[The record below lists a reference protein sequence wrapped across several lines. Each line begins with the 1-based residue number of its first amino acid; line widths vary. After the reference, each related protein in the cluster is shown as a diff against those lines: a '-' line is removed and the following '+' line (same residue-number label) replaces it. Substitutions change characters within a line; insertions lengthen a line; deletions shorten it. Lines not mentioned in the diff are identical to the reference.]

1 MKSSGYA
8 LAVLEPLTDPEPD
21 DASLARRISGAAPS
35 IDSAA
40 ESALYQRLAP
50 RVRLYGLKHLRD
62 EQAAADLVQRVLLDT
77 VQSLRS
83 GRLRE
88 PERLISYVLGTCRQ
102 VVIDQ
107 RRTLQRR
114 ERILE
119 TFRADLPAGSSSDVP
134 RSSEPRLQPCLQQL
148 PERERSVLVL
158 TFYGERPAKE
168 IAEHFGLSEG
178 NVRVIRHRGLE
189 RLRDCVSRETRP
201 A

>member
-1 MKSSGYA
+1 M
-8 LAVLEPLTDPEPD
+8 LEPLTDPEPD
-21 DASLARRISGAAPS
+21 DASLARRIAGAAPA

-40 ESALYQRLAP
+40 ESALYHRLAP

-62 EQAAADLVQRVLLDT
+62 EQAAGDLVQRVLLET
-77 VQSLRS
+77 LQSLRS

-88 PERLISYVLGTCRQ
+88 PERLISYVLGTCRR
-102 VVIDQ
+102 VVVDQ
-107 RRTLQRR
+107 RRTVLRR
-114 ERILE
+114 EKILDR
-119 TFRADLPAGSSSDVP
+119 FREDLPAGASSDSP
-134 RSSEPRLQPCLQQL
+134 STSEPRLEPCLQEL

-168 IAEHFGLSEG
+168 IAEQFGLSEG

-189 RLRDCVSRETRP
+189 RLRDCVRREGAR